1 MPSLRFSR
9 NESTR
14 VALGGVIA
22 AMNGLRIIA
31 LLALL
36 VCAGCSDKRSDPGS
50 DAKVL
55 VVGMDPTYPPF
66 EMRDPSGELSG
77 VSVDLG
83 RSLGEHLGHPVE
95 IRAIDF
101 QGLIPALKSGKVDL
115 IISSMTR
122 TDERAKSVLFS
133 EPYVANGLCLLVS
146 TESNVKDIADLNQKG
161 RKVVVRTGTT
171 GHIYARKA
179 LENAELLPQEL
190 VETCVAE
197 VRNGNVDAF
206 LYDQL
211 SVLAYAEKY
220 PDKLKALPKP
230 FQIEYWSIAM
240 APGNDDLKEKVDE
253 FLVEWQSSD
262 GPAEAIAKYPEL
274 SRRAE
279 QMQQS
284 GQAFVFDVSAARE

>member
-1 MPSLRFSR
+1 
-9 NESTR
+9 
-14 VALGGVIA
+14 
-22 AMNGLRIIA
+22 MNGFGIIA
-31 LLALL
+31 LFALL
-36 VCAGCSDKRSDPGS
+36 LCAGCSDKTADLGS
-50 DAKVL
+50 DENVL

-83 RSLGEHLGHPVE
+83 RALGEYLSRPVE
-95 IRAIDF
+95 FRAIDF

-133 EPYVANGLCLLVS
+133 DPYVANGLCLLVS
-146 TESNVKDIADLNQKG
+146 IESNVNDIADLNQTG

-240 APGNDDLKEKVDE
+240 APGDDELKSKVDE
-253 FLVEWQSSD
+253 FLAVWQSSG
-262 GPAEAIAKYPEL
+262 GPAEAIEKYPEL
-274 SRRAE
+274 SRRAK
-279 QMQQS
+279 QMEQS
-284 GQAFVFDVSAARE
+284 GQPFVFDVSAESE

>member
-1 MPSLRFSR
+1 MVMQILKI
-9 NESTR
+9 
-14 VALGGVIA
+14 LGY
-22 AMNGLRIIA
+22 
-31 LLALL
+31 LALI
-36 VCAGCSDKRSDPGS
+36 VVAGCGKKSADERSGKD
-50 DAKVL
+50 VL

-66 EMRDPSGELSG
+66 EMRDPSGELTG

-83 RSLGEHLGHPVE
+83 RALGKHLGRPVE
-95 IRAIDF
+95 FQAIDF

-133 EPYVANGLCLLVS
+133 EPYVSNGLCLLVS
-146 TESNVKDIADLNQKG
+146 TESDVDDIADLNQAD

-171 GHIYARKA
+171 GHIYAQGA
-179 LENAELLPQEL
+179 LKNTEILPQEL

-206 LYDQL
+206 VYDQL
-211 SVLAYAEKY
+211 SVLSYADKY
-220 PDKLKALPKP
+220 PDKLKALPNP

-240 APGNDDLKEKVDE
+240 APEDKELKSQVDE
-253 FLVEWQSSD
+253 FLAKWQSSG
-262 GPAEAIAKYPEL
+262 GPAEALAKYPEL

-279 QMQQS
+279 QLQS
-284 GQAFVFDVSAARE
+284 GGQAFIFDVSAERE

>member
-1 MPSLRFSR
+1 MH
-9 NESTR
+9 
-14 VALGGVIA
+14 
-22 AMNGLRIIA
+22 AMNGLRIIG
-31 LLALL
+31 LLALIL
-36 VCAGCSDKRSDPGS
+36 CAGCGGKSAEADSDRD
-50 DAKVL
+50 VL

-66 EMRDPSGELSG
+66 EMRDRSGELSG

-83 RSLGEHLGHPVE
+83 RALGEHLGRQVE
-95 IRAIDF
+95 FRAIDF
-101 QGLIPALKSGKVDL
+101 QGLIPALKSGKVDV

-146 TESNVKDIADLNQKG
+146 TDSSVNDIADLNQAG

-171 GHIYARKA
+171 GHIYAREA
-179 LENAELLPQEL
+179 LGNAELLPQEL

-206 LYDQL
+206 VYDQL
-211 SVLAYAEKY
+211 SVLTYAEKY

-240 APGNDDLKEKVDE
+240 APGDDALKSEVDA
-253 FLVEWQSSD
+253 FLAEWQSSG
-262 GPAEAIAKYPEL
+262 GPDEAIAKYPEL
-274 SRRAE
+274 SRRAG
-279 QMQQS
+279 QMKQS
-284 GQAFVFDVSAARE
+284 GQAFLFDVNAQRE

>member
-1 MPSLRFSR
+1 M
-9 NESTR
+9 T
-14 VALGGVIA
+14 LGGVIA
-22 AMNGLRIIA
+22 AMNGFKIIGC
-31 LLALL
+31 LALL
-36 VCAGCSDKRSDPGS
+36 VCAGCNKTSSDDGS
-50 DAKVL
+50 GDNVL
-55 VVGMDPTYPPF
+55 VIGMDPTYPPF
-66 EMRDPSGELSG
+66 EMRDPNGELTG
-77 VSVDLG
+77 ISVDLG
-83 RSLGEHLGHPVE
+83 RSLGEHLGRPVE
-95 IRAIDF
+95 FRAIDF

-133 EPYVANGLCLLVS
+133 QPYVANGLCLLVS
-146 TESNVKDIADLNQKG
+146 TESNVNNITDLNQTG

-171 GHIYARKA
+171 GHLYARKT
-179 LENAELLPQEL
+179 LENTELLPQEL

-206 LYDQL
+206 VYDQL

-240 APGNDDLKEKVDE
+240 APGDDELKSNVDG
-253 FLVEWQSSD
+253 FLAAWQSSS

-284 GQAFVFDVSAARE
+284 GQAFVFDVSAQRE